1 MEEFV
6 ELGGDLV
13 IRRDDIMALFVNA
26 CPSFQEKWEGHLQ
39 DIWDRNS
46 ESILYTDLAEFAR
59 HLTELV
65 IHNKLSE
72 LANVFGLV
80 EKLLF
85 EGDPFVQEAVVVGL
99 IEDFQGG
106 LERNGY
112 DLKTFEKFLEP
123 ETQKYWTKVI
133 KFWNGEIPYIDNN

>member
-1 MEEFV
+1 MICKNEVMDFSV
-6 ELGGDLV
+6 Q
-13 IRRDDIMALFVNA
+13 A
-26 CPSFQEKWEGHLQ
+26 CPSFKEKWEEYLT

-65 IHNKLSE
+65 TNSKLDE
-72 LANVFGLV
+72 MKNIFALT
-80 EKLLF
+80 EKLII
-85 EGDPFVQEAVVVGL
+85 EGDHFVQEAIVVGL

-106 LERNGY
+106 LERNGCS
-112 DLKTFEKFLEP
+112 LKSFEKFLEP
-123 ETQKYWTKVI
+123 ETLKYWRKVI